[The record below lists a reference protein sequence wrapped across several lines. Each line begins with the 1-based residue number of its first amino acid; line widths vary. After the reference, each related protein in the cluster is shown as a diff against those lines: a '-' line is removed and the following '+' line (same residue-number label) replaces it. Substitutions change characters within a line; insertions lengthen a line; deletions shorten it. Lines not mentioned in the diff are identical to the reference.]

1 MSPVSASSVS
11 SVNLNNRAC
20 DAQHVRYPPPP
31 ASHVP
36 MEILRLEIDQICL
49 GHHTRETPRHFREL
63 FEATLSAFLLWR
75 TATSMP
81 YSFAFNGK
89 RRTRNALAAADCQR
103 ATYRDRSR
111 YHARPYCWHDIF
123 WATKSQLMSCSMKAF
138 TKSAG
143 DSDSRGSRHV
153 PTHRKSA
160 AKCHAW
166 QAG

>member
-1 MSPVSASSVS
+1 
-11 SVNLNNRAC
+11 
-20 DAQHVRYPPPP
+20 
-31 ASHVP
+31 

-49 GHHTRETPRHFREL
+49 GRHTRETPRHFPEL

-111 YHARPYCWHDIF
+111 YHAAAVLLARHI
-123 WATKSQLMSCSMKAF
+123 L
-138 TKSAG
+138 G
-143 DSDSRGSRHV
+143 DEIPVDELLHESLHEIGRRF
-153 PTHRKSA
+153 
-160 AKCHAW
+160 
-166 QAG
+166 